1 LVLYGYFSCIYLGS
15 GWPIFFVKKISL
27 PLPFESNFIDESHI
41 AIYCAEF
48 TISALIW
55 FFVLRKILEW
65 GDILKTKITKRTGS
79 ARAARTDIRSIGTQ
93 LPDAKKVYKPEKYFK
108 KNQVFIGLND
118 KNKPVYIPISRW
130 RSSHV
135 DVIGTTGSGKGVAAG
150 VLLTQ
155 AVQQGESVFVIDPKN
170 DEYLPSVMR
179 LAAERAG
186 VPFVFIDLLSSVPQ
200 WNPFANKTQFEIE
213 ELIASG
219 FGLADNGTDADFHR
233 LRDRA
238 SARVF
243 AQNAC
248 GKQLRLVDVISH
260 CMQAHAAVLAESEKF
275 VANMQEIAAMPVV
288 GIQRGLDISKS
299 IMQGS
304 VVYVKG
310 AIRNLSVLILQ
321 KMFVLSVMQYCE
333 NRKRN
338 GARHV
343 CIFMDEFKYLISKPA
358 LEALG
363 AIRDKGAH
371 VVLAHQSLG
380 DLRSC
385 PKDID
390 PDSVVSSINENCS
403 LKLTY
408 KVNDPA
414 TADWLARISG
424 QILVDDEVRSFTA
437 NNALVEM
444 NDPIRQLRQTERCLM
459 DTNMLQSLPP
469 RCAVLY
475 GNGLAQFIFTSPIKV
490 EKSDDDTLPT
500 IFEDA
505 PTSAQSVVNP
515 SSYPNKVT
523 SLAEEL
529 INVD

>member
-1 LVLYGYFSCIYLGS
+1 M
-15 GWPIFFVKKISL
+15 
-27 PLPFESNFIDESHI
+27 
-41 AIYCAEF
+41 
-48 TISALIW
+48 
-55 FFVLRKILEW
+55 LRKILEW